1 MKVRHIILKD
11 LKLIFSDKKALAILI
26 LMPLVLSSILGFA
39 LAGSFGGNYSTEKIN
54 ILVVKKYDLDKEI
67 SEVKEF
73 LKNNPIMKNS
83 DINENSIE
91 NYINSIDVEKLFTE
105 EFLNNEG
112 IKEIIKYDFSDEEN
126 AKAELNEKNIS
137 AIVVLPE
144 NFIYDMY
151 INYLT
156 GFTNKIDIEIIGHPD
171 RTISSQIVEGI
182 IKGFADISSSMIIQ
196 KNVFIESLIENNL
209 EFESSNINTIMNGI
223 FSNVNTVP
231 INIEYEKVDGKE
243 PITGTQYYSIAMT
256 TMFILFVAGYGSKLL
271 LDEKFDKTYQRMVI
285 SGLSK
290 WKLLSGKFLV
300 IFILGLVQVLVMIIY
315 SSNMLKSSWGNPLYI
330 GIISIF
336 AVFAVSGLGIML
348 ASISFISEN
357 YKVADLTQSVIFQ
370 IMALLGGS
378 FIPIEVMPDF
388 VKKLSNFTLNGLALK
403 AYTKITVGYG
413 FKEVIP
419 FLTPLFIMG
428 IIFISI
434 SILILKRQERG
445 KVDVKY
451 N

>member
-54 ILVVKKYDLDKEI
+54 ILVVKKYDLDKEVN
-67 SEVKEF
+67 EVKEF

-83 DINENSIE
+83 DTNENSIE
-91 NYINSIDVEKLFTE
+91 NHINSIDVEKLFTE

-126 AKAELNEKNIS
+126 AKEQLNEKNIS

-196 KNVFIESLIENNL
+196 KNVFIESLIENNIEIKNL
-209 EFESSNINTIMNGI
+209 NTIMSEMS
-223 FSNVNTVP
+223 SNANTLP

-315 SSNMLKSSWGNPLYI
+315 SSNMLKSSWGNPLHT

-428 IIFISI
+428 IIFIPI